1 MKRVTGFGSHLAYL
15 WERNQR
21 RILVVLAIL
30 TLLVVMNG
38 ARGLVGSTINL
49 IATLPL
55 LAIQLAFAASYIIF
69 YFGFMFWFLSRP
81 RKYVTTPDDEQIG
94 LSFKE
99 YRGQPDLLEHAQ
111 STVRILKGETAFA
124 AAGGEMPKGML
135 LSGRPGT
142 GKTFLAG
149 CIAAE
154 AGLPFVYVDASSL
167 RGMFWGMDSLMVM
180 KLFRDARG
188 LARKYAREGHRGACI
203 LFMDELDSIGLARG
217 GQQGMGIGI
226 GGMLGGGSFGLNTML
241 NQMDSLGD
249 HVEDRWSRKFL
260 RWLGLIR
267 GPVPQKPLVFVIG
280 ATNRPEVLDPALT
293 RPGRLDRMLEVYVP
307 DGEGRRDII
316 EHYLSKKSHDPD
328 IDIEFMVADSIDWT
342 PIMIKTI
349 LNEALVLAYEEG
361 RDQLTY
367 KDWLSA
373 ADARTLGLR
382 QPIRRMHDDDKRAI
396 AYHEAGHAVAAY
408 YLAPE
413 NRILKATIIRRGGAL
428 GVVQPRPREE
438 RYTRH
443 ARQIETNIMMFL
455 GSRAVEEEILKTKMT
470 GASSDLMAASSL
482 ALSYCGILGM
492 GSGLLVM
499 PPQQNALAY
508 PMPIARMADG
518 LLQTLMIETKRLIHE
533 KEYAVHA
540 LAAALIQYGELIGT
554 ELEAVFEAADAAH
567 PDSGPFERQL
577 FTLPRLFNEEG
588 PAAPGASDWPAEGT
602 GTAASPVPGAAWG
615 TPIESIYRPDAPSIY
630 QPPGAVPADDVH
642 APPPTPGSPTS
653 F

>member
-1 MKRVTGFGSHLAYL
+1 MNPIRAFGSHLGYM
-15 WERNQR
+15 WEKNRGR
-21 RILVVLAIL
+21 LVIVLFFV
-30 TLLVVMNG
+30 TLLVFLNG
-38 ARGLVGSTINL
+38 ARGVVESTIGF
-49 IATLPL
+49 IASAPAL
-55 LAIQLAFAASYIIF
+55 LLNVVFAMTYIIF

-81 RKYVTTPDDEQIG
+81 RKYVTTPDDAQID
-94 LSFKE
+94 LTFDK
-99 YRGQPDLLEHAQ
+99 YRGQPDLLEHAR
-111 STVRILKGETAFA
+111 STVRILSGETAFA

-149 CIAAE
+149 CIAGE
-154 AGLPFVYVDASSL
+154 AGLPFMYVDASSL
-167 RGMFWGMDSLMVM
+167 RGMFWGMDSLMIM

-188 LARKYAREGHRGACI
+188 LARKYAKDDHRGACI

-226 GGMLGGGSFGLNTML
+226 GGMMGGGSFGLNTLL

-249 HVEDRWSRKFL
+249 HVEDRWSRKIL
-260 RWLGLIR
+260 RWFGFVR

-293 RPGRLDRMLEVYVP
+293 RPGRLDRMLEVYAP

-316 EHYLSKKSHDPD
+316 THYLSQKSHDPD
-328 IDIEFMVADSIDWT
+328 IDIEFMVSDSIDWT

-349 LNEALVLAYEEG
+349 LNEALVLAYEDG
-361 RDQLTY
+361 RDQLNY
-367 KDWLSA
+367 KDWLAA

-408 YLAPE
+408 YLQPE

-443 ARQIETNIMMFL
+443 ARQIETHIMTFL
-455 GSRAVEEEILKTKMT
+455 GSRAVEEEILQTKMT

-499 PPQQNALAY
+499 PPMQNALSY
-508 PMPIARMADG
+508 PMPIARMADS
-518 LLQTLMIETKRLIHE
+518 LLQTLMAETKRLIHE

-540 LAAALIQYGELIGT
+540 VAGALIEHGELIGS
-554 ELEAVFEAADAAH
+554 ELEAVFENADAAN
-567 PDSGPFERQL
+567 PDAAAPFARQVV
-577 FTLPRLFNEEG
+577 TLPRLFDEEG
-588 PAAPGASDWPAEGT
+588 PAASGATSWPAEET
-602 GTAASPVPGAAWG
+602 GTAAASWGWDRPSGSGSAIEPAASIYVPHGPVPAN
-615 TPIESIYRPDAPSIY
+615 DF
-630 QPPGAVPADDVH
+630 H
-642 APPPTPGSPTS
+642 APDTRTPPES
-653 F
+653 

>member
-1 MKRVTGFGSHLAYL
+1 MNPIRTLSSHLGFI
-15 WERNQR
+15 WERNR
-21 RILVVLAIL
+21 GRLVILLFVVTFLV
-30 TLLVVMNG
+30 LLNG
-38 ARGLVGSTINL
+38 ARGVIESTISI
-49 IATLPL
+49 IAAAPAL
-55 LAIQLAFAASYIIF
+55 LLQIAFAMSYIVA

-81 RKYVTTPDDEQIG
+81 RKYVTTPDDAQIG
-94 LSFKE
+94 LSFAE
-99 YRGQPDLLEHAQ
+99 YRGQPDLLEHAK
-111 STVRILKGETAFA
+111 STVRILKGETVFTAM
-124 AAGGEMPKGML
+124 GGEMPKGML

-188 LARKYAREGHRGACI
+188 LARKYAQDGHRGACI

-217 GQQGMGIGI
+217 GQQGLGVGI

-249 HVEDRWSRKFL
+249 HVEDRWSRKVL
-260 RWLGLIR
+260 RWFGLIR
-267 GPVPQKPLVFVIG
+267 GAVPQKPLVFVIG

-293 RPGRLDRMLEVYVP
+293 RPGRLDRMLEVYAP

-316 EHYLSKKSHDPD
+316 THYLSKKAHDPD
-328 IDIEFMVADSIDWT
+328 IDIDFMVADSIDWT

-349 LNEALVLAYEEG
+349 LNEALVLAHEEG
-361 RDQLTY
+361 RNQLTY
-367 KDWLSA
+367 KDWLAA

-382 QPIRRMHDDDKRAI
+382 QPIRRMHDDDTRAI

-408 YLAPE
+408 YLQPE

-443 ARQIETNIMMFL
+443 ARQIETHIMTFL
-455 GSRAVEEEILKTKMT
+455 GSRAVEEEILHTKMT
-470 GASSDLMAASSL
+470 GASSDLVAASSL
-482 ALSYCGILGM
+482 ALSYCGMLGM

-508 PMPIARMADG
+508 PMPIARMADS
-518 LLQTLMIETKRLIHE
+518 LLQTLMVETKRLIHE
-533 KEYAVHA
+533 KDYAVHA
-540 LAAALIQYGELIGT
+540 VAAALIEHGELIGT
-554 ELEAVFEAADAAH
+554 ELEAVFADADAANPERAH
-567 PDSGPFERQL
+567 PFERQV
-577 FTLPRLFNEEG
+577 FTLPRLFQEDG
-588 PAAPGASDWPAEGT
+588 GAAAAGATSWPAEGT
-602 GTAASPVPGAAWG
+602 GTAAVGAPGSAWG
-615 TPIESIYRPDAPSIY
+615 DPVGSVYRPAAPIY
-630 QPPGAVPADDVH
+630 VPPTAPVVADDFH
-642 APPPTPGSPTS
+642 APPPARPT